1 MIACPIPSVAPSAAV
16 APDPPVLS
24 LHAATAAETDAIGRS
39 LAAVLRPGD
48 VVALHGPLGA
58 GKSHLARAV
67 IRARLAEPD
76 AEVPSPSY
84 TLVNIYE
91 ARDCEVWHADL
102 YRVDPDEVAEL
113 GLADAPPDAIL
124 LVEWA
129 GRWPG
134 LPARRLDIALD
145 FAGEEG
151 RSLGLTPRGAG
162 WERVLRMLGVAR

>member
-1 MIACPIPSVAPSAAV
+1 MMACPAPSAVLSA
-16 APDPPVLS
+16 DPPVLS

-39 LAAVLRPGD
+39 LAAALRPGD

-67 IRARLAEPD
+67 IRARLAEPG

-84 TLVNIYE
+84 TLVNMYE
-91 ARDCEVWHADL
+91 ARDCEIWHADL

-113 GLADAPPDAIL
+113 GLADAPRDAIL

-129 GRWPG
+129 EHWPV
-134 LPARRLDIALD
+134 LPSRRLDIALD
-145 FAGEEG
+145 FADEEG
-151 RSLGLTPRGAG
+151 RSLAVTPHGAG
-162 WERVLRMLGVAR
+162 WERVLRMLGGAP